1 MIIFPD
7 MDILV
12 KIYKKNRK
20 KTTVQDSMIK
30 LTPQDRNV
38 IETFAPEGCWLS
50 RYGNLSIKKP
60 RMLNR
65 KLRSV

>member
-1 MIIFPD
+1 MIYYPD

-38 IETFAPEGCWLS
+38 IETFAPEVCWLS
-50 RYGNLSIKKP
+50 TYGNLTIKKL

-65 KLRSV
+65 KLCSV